1 MALTI
6 KKTKSGLMLPNN
18 YLGSYSTPHID
29 EKIES
34 IINEAIKNIL
44 HQKLGNSSASY
55 VKKIIYFPVYTYDKY
70 SKEKTINSIYI
81 KIKTRVLPFIKI
93 TADEIEYAGVNLIEF
108 FDYIMTGGAK
118 EIMDAKISFE
128 EV

>member
-29 EKIES
+29 E
-34 IINEAIKNIL
+34 
-44 HQKLGNSSASY
+44 
-55 VKKIIYFPVYTYDKY
+55 
-70 SKEKTINSIYI
+70 
-81 KIKTRVLPFIKI
+81 
-93 TADEIEYAGVNLIEF
+93 
-108 FDYIMTGGAK
+108 
-118 EIMDAKISFE
+118 IMDAKISFE